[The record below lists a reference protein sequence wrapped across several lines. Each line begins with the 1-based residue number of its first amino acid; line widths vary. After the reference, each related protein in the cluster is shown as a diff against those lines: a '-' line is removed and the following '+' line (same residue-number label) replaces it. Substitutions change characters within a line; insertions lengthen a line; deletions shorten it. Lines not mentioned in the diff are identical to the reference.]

1 MAGST
6 IWAPVGDKGPDGD
19 PGPQGPPGEQGPQ
32 GGPGPDAGTFL
43 AFVNSLANKTNP
55 LEGTALVGRQPIN
68 FNSVTELRA
77 TPGRFDG
84 DRCKLTG
91 YNLGDRYGYGRGGT
105 WVLGDSTPDDNGMY
119 FAATG
124 GVWIMDLDTNGEVN
138 GQFYGL
144 PFANGVDCFARIN
157 QMYLYC
163 KANTKVMVLKGG
175 PLGIGRYD
183 TKDMSQPMTGARDPG
198 QPFTTMGFGIKSSP
212 MVVFE
217 TNPVVNGAD
226 VFNICSTDDFFIT
239 GFPRITGTLP
249 VGATSG
255 SNGVSIIFG
264 GTNLL
269 FEVRPNNMPKID
281 TNEGGEPGTNGG
293 HGVTIQFGTGNTN
306 PCDQITFRG
315 KSYRCT
321 SGINIDFSP
330 TNTITY
336 PNCDILIDNY
346 VAEECYRGFT
356 AGGTAPT
363 SSTLD
368 PNAVQPIINIH
379 GTMYIK
385 NCQQGII
392 NERTWGNNLNFNLVN
407 TKDKADLIR
416 HTYDLA
422 TFGGRFLGCKF
433 GSCKVVGRV
442 QTLDKLWILG
452 GTGMGGNSYAAIERF
467 KLELNV
473 THGVVTAEVEVL
485 NPTSVPLQDSIVE
498 LFNVTTGYQ
507 DLVNSSQNSTVS
519 LNGAAFVPSLEA
531 GDNTVQAPGGPISR
545 VYYDVPITA
554 NKFVNAPV
562 TYKTGDVIEVI
573 RTDACTGAFNINLV
587 SAVGLATPG
596 TWAAAE
602 WNGTA
607 WRRIKSGTV

>member
-1 MAGST
+1 MTST
-6 IWAPVGDKGPDGD
+6 IWAPIGDKGPDGD
-19 PGPQGPPGEQGPQ
+19 PGPQGPIGEQGPQGPQ

-43 AFVNSLANKTNP
+43 AFVESLANKTNP

-68 FNSVTELRA
+68 CNSVAELRA

-124 GVWIMDLDTNGEVN
+124 GVWIMDLDTNGAVN

-144 PFANGVDCFARIN
+144 PFADGVDCYARIN

-163 KANTKVMVLKGG
+163 KTNKKDMVLKGG

-183 TKDMSQPMTGARDPG
+183 TKDASQPMTGAREPG
-198 QPFTTMGFGIKSSP
+198 QPLTTMGFGIKSSP

-217 TNPVVNGAD
+217 TNAVVNGSD

-239 GFPRITGTLP
+239 GFPRITGTIP
-249 VGATSG
+249 VEATSG

-269 FEVRPNNMPKID
+269 FEVRPNNMPVVWKPD
-281 TNEGGEPGTNGG
+281 LGSDGG
-293 HGVTIQFGTGNTN
+293 HGVTIQFGNGNTN
-306 PCDQITFRG
+306 PCEDITFRG

-330 TNTITY
+330 INTITY
-336 PNCDILIDNY
+336 PNCNILVDNY
-346 VAEECYRGFT
+346 VADECYRGFT
-356 AGGTAPT
+356 LGGTAPT

-368 PNAVQPIINIH
+368 PNAVQPIINVH
-379 GTMYIK
+379 GSMFIK
-385 NCQQGII
+385 NCQQGIL
-392 NERTWGNNLNFNLVN
+392 NLRSWGTNLNFNVVN
-407 TKDKADLIR
+407 TKNKEDLIR
-416 HTYDLA
+416 HTYDTL
-422 TFGGRFLGCKF
+422 TFGGMFLGCKF
-433 GSCKVVGRV
+433 GNSKVTGRV
-442 QTLDKLWILG
+442 QTLDTLWILG
-452 GTGMGGNSYAAIERF
+452 GTAMDGNSFASIERYD
-467 KLELNV
+467 LELNV
-473 THGVVTAEVEVL
+473 THGVVTTEVEVQ
-485 NPTSVPLQDSIVE
+485 NPTSVPLLDSIIR
-498 LFNVTTGYQ
+498 LYNVTTGYQ
-507 DLVNSSQNSTVS
+507 DLVNSGQNSTVF
-519 LNGAAFVPSLEA
+519 LNGTSFVPSVEA
-531 GDNTVQAPGGPISR
+531 GNNTVQAPGGPISR

-554 NKFVNAPV
+554 ARFVNAPSSF
-562 TYKTGDVIEVI
+562 KPGDVIEVV
-573 RTDACTGAFNINLV
+573 RTANCTGAFNISVAGVASLTAV
-587 SAVGLATPG
+587 STWVAV
-596 TWAAAE
+596 E

-607 WRRIKSGTV
+607 WRRIKSGAV